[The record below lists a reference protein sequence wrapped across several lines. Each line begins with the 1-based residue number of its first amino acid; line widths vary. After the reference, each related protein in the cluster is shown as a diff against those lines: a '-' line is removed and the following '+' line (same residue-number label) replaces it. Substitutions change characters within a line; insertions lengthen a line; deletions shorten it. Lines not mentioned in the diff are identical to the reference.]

1 MRKFPALATLNRSA
15 SVVALAA
22 GLAGL
27 AGAAHAVPT
36 VFFNEDLVAG
46 EATFV
51 NAIIAADA
59 AYNLANND
67 TQTSNIFTY
76 DIMNNTGASFTVT
89 SGAETVYVR
98 TSQSQNAGL
107 MNSVDGDEQN
117 DGFTGWGNSHDGTWA
132 GAVALGYTVEFFADA
147 GYTTP
152 YLMNAVGLYVTNW
165 GTCCTTNNPTPDGS
179 TVNASEVYMQF
190 NGGTP
195 LLVGGISTSIPG
207 EEHFVAA
214 IDDRNS
220 FSSVTLIANG
230 LGEYFGA
237 GAYLTFSTVQLN
249 SVPAGL
255 SVVTVGDTTPDI
267 DTDQEAYTTD
277 ELANSEVNPTFAGGT
292 LLVTS
297 SQEIGN
303 GFTVGGAGGTVDT
316 DGFDLTL
323 TGVIDGGG
331 QFTKTGAGTL
341 VLTGANTYS
350 GGTRIEEGDI
360 EIDDASSLGSGDITF
375 AGGTLTLGQGAG
387 DGVTLNQGLVVEATN
402 GTLDTSGGDLTIGG
416 GLGGPGTLAIT
427 GGNGVTLASAATA
440 GIDLTG
446 GTLTI
451 ATEAGGSA
459 SGPIGLG
466 GGGTLTTDGDYT
478 FTGALNVTGGTLDT
492 SGGDLTIGGGLGG
505 PGTLAITGG
514 NGVTLASAATAGI
527 DLTGGTL
534 TIATEA
540 GGSASGPIGLGGGG
554 TLTTDGDY
562 TFTGALNVTGGTLDT
577 SGGDLTI
584 GGGLGG
590 PGTLAI
596 TGGNGVTLASAAT
609 AGIDLTGGTLTI
621 ATEAGGSASGPIG
634 LGGGGTLT
642 TDGDYTFTGALN
654 VTGGTLDTSGG
665 DLTIGGG
672 LGGPGTLAITGGNGV
687 TLASAATAGIDLT
700 GGTLTIATEAG
711 GSASGPIGLGGGG
724 TLTTDGD
731 YTFTGALNVT
741 GGTLDTSG
749 GNLTI
754 GGGLGGPG
762 TLAITGGN
770 DVTLASAAT
779 AGIDLTGGTLT
790 IATGTGGSA
799 SGPIGLGEGSTL
811 TTDGDYTFT
820 GSLTFNGGVIDTG
833 ASTITLAGGATG
845 PSCLIKQGSGR
856 MVLAADASNDIGAC
870 VEEGTL
876 SQNAVF
882 TGNVWVYEPGTL
894 RGTGLIGGNVE
905 VAGRVAPGNSPGTL
919 TVDGDVT
926 MLDSGTLQIDIDGRG
941 TGTGAGNYS
950 RVLASGTF
958 TADGSIEPLL
968 RGITGD
974 ANNDFT
980 PEVGDTFIVVAA
992 DDGIEG
998 SFDTL
1003 VQPDEGLADGT
1014 RFDIFYNAN
1023 TIVLAITP
1031 DSFANV
1037 DGLKGNAGTVATTID
1052 GLRDDDA
1059 GTSLRFNL
1067 AGLDTG
1073 GLRTSMQQL
1082 GGEIHADLLA
1092 AGLEGRRLARGAV
1105 GQHLANLRSGRKSVT
1120 PIADATRE
1128 ATGSRKAG
1136 DAAAMVE
1143 NVEPGEVL
1151 WVQGIGRT
1159 GHVSGDAMA
1168 FGYKYDVAGVA
1179 AGLDVAVG
1187 GGWRLG
1193 AGLAAI
1199 SGDVDSR
1206 SMDLGHGNAKST
1218 QLFAYASWAQS
1229 GYFVDAVV
1237 AYGSDRYTTS
1247 RSVVLADGA
1256 VANDSSAKGHSWAAD
1271 LSAGARLSL
1280 GSVTVEPTVG
1290 LRWDRGNRKALTEGG
1305 SAVTGLTF
1313 DKETLTALQGKAG
1326 VRAQHVYALK
1336 SVAITAEA
1344 RAFWLHDFN
1353 KANDTLTPVLA
1364 GASFGVASANP
1375 GGDAASLGAGLS
1387 IDTTENVDLYVDYDA
1402 QLRKGETAHA
1412 VIGGLRVRF

>member
-22 GLAGL
+22 GLASL
-27 AGAAHAVPT
+27 AGTAQAVPT

-46 EATFV
+46 ETTFV
-51 NAIIAADA
+51 NAITAADA

-98 TSQSQNAGL
+98 TSQSQNAGF
-107 MNSVDGDEQN
+107 MNSVDGDEQS

-165 GTCCTTNNPTPDGS
+165 GTCCTLNNPTPDGG
-179 TVNASEVYMQF
+179 TVNASEVYMLF

-195 LLVGGISTSIPG
+195 LLVGGISTSIAG

-230 LGEYFGA
+230 RGEYFGA

-402 GTLDTSGGDLTIGG
+402 GTLDTSGGDVTIGG
-416 GLGGPGTLAIT
+416 GLGGTGILSIV
-427 GGNGVTLASAATA
+427 GGNDVALTSVATGA
-440 GIDLTG
+440 INLTA

-451 ATEAGGSA
+451 VTEAGGDA
-459 SGPIGLG
+459 TGPIGLS
-466 GGGTLTTDGDYT
+466 GGTLTTDGDYT
-478 FTGALNVTGGTLDT
+478 FTGALNVTSGTLDT
-492 SGGDLTIGGGLGG
+492 SGGNLTLGGGLGG
-505 PGTLAITGG
+505 TGILSIVGG
-514 NGVTLASAATAGI
+514 NDVALTSVATGAI
-527 DLTGGTL
+527 NLTAGTL
-534 TIATEA
+534 TIVTEA
-540 GGSASGPIGLGGGG
+540 GGDATGPIGLSGG

-562 TFTGALNVTGGTLDT
+562 TFTGAL
-577 SGGDLTI
+577 
-584 GGGLGG
+584 
-590 PGTLAI
+590 
-596 TGGNGVTLASAAT
+596 
-609 AGIDLTGGTLTI
+609 
-621 ATEAGGSASGPIG
+621 
-634 LGGGGTLT
+634 
-642 TDGDYTFTGALN
+642 
-654 VTGGTLDTSGG
+654 
-665 DLTIGGG
+665 
-672 LGGPGTLAITGGNGV
+672 
-687 TLASAATAGIDLT
+687 
-700 GGTLTIATEAG
+700 
-711 GSASGPIGLGGGG
+711 
-724 TLTTDGD
+724 
-731 YTFTGALNVT
+731 
-741 GGTLDTSG
+741 
-749 GNLTI
+749 
-754 GGGLGGPG
+754 
-762 TLAITGGN
+762 
-770 DVTLASAAT
+770 
-779 AGIDLTGGTLT
+779 
-790 IATGTGGSA
+790 
-799 SGPIGLGEGSTL
+799 
-811 TTDGDYTFT
+811 
-820 GSLTFNGGVIDTG
+820 TFNGGAIDTG
-833 ASTITLAGGATG
+833 ASTVTLTGGASG
-845 PSCLIKQGSGR
+845 PSCLLKQGSGR
-856 MVLAADASNDIGAC
+856 LVLAADASNDIGAC

-905 VAGRVAPGNSPGTL
+905 VAGRFAPGNSPGTM
-919 TVDGDVT
+919 TVDGDVA
-926 MLDSGTLQIDIDGRG
+926 MLASGTLQIDIDGLG

-992 DDGIEG
+992 DGGVEG

-1031 DSFANV
+1031 ESFANV
-1037 DGLKGNAGTVATTID
+1037 AGLKGNAGAVATTID

-1059 GTSLRFNL
+1059 GASLRFNL

-1120 PIADATRE
+1120 PISDATRE

-1179 AGLDVAVG
+1179 AGLDVALG

-1199 SGDVDSR
+1199 SGDVDAR

-1280 GSVTVEPTVG
+1280 GSLTVEPTAG

-1353 KANDTLTPVLA
+1353 KANDMLTPVLA
-1364 GASFGVASANP
+1364 GASLGVVSANP
-1375 GGDAASLGAGLS
+1375 GRDAASLGAGLS